1 MIIKKFEDQEFEK
14 LYKTIGI
21 KDIKVGLESN
31 ITNIRV

>member
-1 MIIKKFEDQEFEK
+1 MIIKKFEDKEFEK

-21 KDIKVGLESN
+21 EDFKVGLESN